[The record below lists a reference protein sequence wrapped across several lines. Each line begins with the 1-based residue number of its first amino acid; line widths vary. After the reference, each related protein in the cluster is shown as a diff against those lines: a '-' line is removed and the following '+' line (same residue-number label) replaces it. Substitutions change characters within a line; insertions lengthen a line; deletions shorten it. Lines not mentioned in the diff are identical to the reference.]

1 MRTCYTLILLMVY
14 PLLLILVIASIG
26 ISAKAAGT
34 GDTCQISATVCT
46 KNTDVSVGLGS
57 SSEPFILPDT
67 CVEEVVSYAC
77 NDPDPLNECQAMEI
91 STQCIEQSR
100 TCISQNY
107 GECDRWKAT
116 FECKNED
123 NSMSPA
129 TLTSTRFETF
139 TEGYTDTCGTLQ
151 GSNQCVQTDV
161 SCVSGPETRNI
172 NGKNVY
178 RDCWEWQEN
187 YACLVS
193 EVTSD
198 CGIYEEDASCYEA
211 TSECILIAPDGS
223 CSEYSVQFICGTD
236 NPEISGECSAI
247 NVCIGDTCEAFAVE
261 PNNDFAMAASWLN
274 VLDEMSSDS
283 EPNATLSDV
292 EIFSG
297 TGQGCRVGA
306 AGTLNC
312 CNDTGFLNGV
322 FGDCNEGELS
332 LIDRQ
337 RAKATHYIGSYCS
350 SRFLVCFQR
359 KYVYCMYNSKI
370 ARVIQEEVHRL
381 SGTSWGSAR
390 SPQCGGFTVEEL
402 ETLDFSQMDLSEV
415 FSDALDE
422 AIIPNAV
429 EIKEYLIL
437 QMGGVSGEVQNAYQ

>member
-1 MRTCYTLILLMVY
+1 MRPCYSLILLMVY
-14 PLLLILVIASIG
+14 PLLLILVIASVG
-26 ISAKAAGT
+26 ISAQAA
-34 GDTCQISATVCT
+34 DTCRTTATVCT
-46 KNTDVSVGLGS
+46 STTDVKVSTGILGGL
-57 SSEPFILPDT
+57 FILPDT
-67 CVEEVVSYAC
+67 CVEELVSYAC
-77 NDPDPLNECQAMEI
+77 NDPEPLNECQALEA

-123 NSMSPA
+123 ASMSPA
-129 TLTSTRFETF
+129 ILASTRFESF
-139 TEGYTDTCGTLQ
+139 TEGYINTCDTLRGSDRCLQ
-151 GSNQCVQTDV
+151 TENVCA
-161 SCVSGPETRNI
+161 SGPETRDI

-187 YACLVS
+187 YVCLAS
-193 EVTSD
+193 EITSD

-223 CSEYSVQFICGTD
+223 CSEYSVKFICGTD
-236 NPEISGECSAI
+236 NPEILGECSAI
-247 NVCIGDTCEAFAVE
+247 NVCIGDTCEAFEVEVE

-283 EPNATLSDV
+283 TSNALLSDV
-292 EIFSG
+292 AIFNG
-297 TGQGCRVGA
+297 EGQGCRIG
-306 AGTLNC
+306 GGGLLNC
-312 CNDTGFLNGV
+312 CNDTGAFNGV
-322 FGDCNEGELS
+322 FGDCTEGELS

-337 RAKATHYIGSYCS
+337 QAKATHYVGSYCS
-350 SRFLVCFQR
+350 SRLLLCFQT

-381 SGTSWGSAR
+381 SNKSWGTAR
-390 SPQCGGFTVEEL
+390 APQCGGFTIEEL
-402 ETLDFSQMDLSEV
+402 ETLNFSKMDLSEV
-415 FSDALDE
+415 FDDALNE
-422 AIIPNAV
+422 AIIPNAD

-437 QMGGVSGEVQNAYQ
+437 QMGGVNGEVQDAYQ